1 MVLTKNKLHI
11 GVIKMTD
18 KPEWAECTKEE
29 DYHRYMS
36 DWKDV
41 IVKHLIDGYG
51 VLEWQYY
58 QHMVNHA
65 GWCPCLFKTPMMVM
79 AVRSIGKAE
88 HWVKTEDGNY
98 ECFYCRKRA
107 DEND

>member
-1 MVLTKNKLHI
+1 MEGDGRI
-11 GVIKMTD
+11 TD

-36 DWKDV
+36 DWKDE
-41 IVKHLIDGYG
+41 IVRHMLDGYG

-65 GWCPCLFKTPMMVM
+65 GWCPDCLRPDDGDSSSKYWQGRTL
-79 AVRSIGKAE
+79 GKD
-88 HWVKTEDGNY
+88 EDGNY
-98 ECFYCRKRA
+98 ECFYCNEREA
-107 DEND
+107 NEND

>member
-1 MVLTKNKLHI
+1 MI
-11 GVIKMTD
+11 D

-51 VLEWQYY
+51 LLEWQYY
-58 QHMVNHA
+58 QHMVVHA
-65 GWCPCLFKTPMMVM
+65 GWCPVCQRPDDGHGCYEYWRGKTL
-79 AVRSIGKAE
+79 GKD
-88 HWVKTEDGNY
+88 EDGNY
-98 ECFYCRKRA
+98 ECLYCYEREVN
-107 DEND
+107 END